1 MNLEYVSSKT
11 LNFSYITNKSTTVII
26 NNSNFKTKALV
37 FYVDN
42 SIIGVSIANNP
53 IFKKG
58 VLCSLELLYKENLL
72 QLNCKIK
79 KFEDGILYFNMPRKA
94 SIIQQRG
101 DLRVG
106 CNIKCDIERLVT
118 GRIKNISA
126 GGCYVDLDSSI
137 KSNFLNT
144 NNFKICF
151 SLNNTDLRLDC
162 SVIELT
168 DKYLR
173 AKFINLNEDN
183 KEFITLYCCCKD
195 AEAYRGNNIIDR

>member
-11 LNFSYITNKSTTVII
+11 LNFSYITSKSVTVKV
-26 NNSNFKTKALV
+26 NNSNLKVTALV
-37 FYVDN
+37 FYIDDSV
-42 SIIGVSIANNP
+42 IGVSIANNP

-58 VLCSLELLYKENLL
+58 VQCNLELLYKEKLL
-72 QLNCKIK
+72 RLDCKVK

-106 CNIKCDIERLVT
+106 CNIKCDIERLTT

-126 GGCYVDLDSSI
+126 GGCYIDLDSSI

-144 NNFKICF
+144 SDFKICF
-151 SLNNTDLRLDC
+151 SLNNTDLRLHC

-173 AKFINLNEDN
+173 AKFINLNEET

-195 AEAYRGNNIIDR
+195 AEAYRRNKNIDR